1 MMLNLKTMM
10 QEIDAVKQFGERV
23 FIPIEIDGEYDCTN
37 DLLHPIT
44 DAPDKAEYTE
54 SNYML

>member
-1 MMLNLKTMM
+1 MMLNLKTME
-10 QEIDAVKQFGERV
+10 QEIAAVKQWGERV

-44 DAPDKAEYTE
+44 DEHAKA
-54 SNYML
+54 